1 MKHKSLIQD
10 NHACYI
16 CGTTFNLHLHHIY
29 AGVANRKLSDED
41 GCVVYLCA
49 YHHTGGAGVHFNK
62 KIDLTLK
69 ARCEEA
75 WLEEYGKTK
84 EDFIR
89 RYGRN
94 YLD

>member
-1 MKHKSLIQD
+1 MQSKSIIQD

-16 CGTTFNLHLHHIY
+16 CGTTFNLNRHHIFN
-29 AGVANRKLSDED
+29 GPNRRLSEED
-41 GCVVYLCA
+41 GCVVYLCV
-49 YHHTGGAGVHFNK
+49 YHHTGSADSVHLNK